1 MESVR
6 LSRQNENAGG
16 RVYTSNLVGRDF
28 KAAVMNMQK
37 DSMVDLSCLRKN
49 W

>member
-1 MESVR
+1 
-6 LSRQNENAGG
+6 
-16 RVYTSNLVGRDF
+16 VGRDF

-49 W
+49 WWNLKSIDRDCAIWRTD